1 MKLTNTSSIQSY
13 ISESNIYQG
22 VKIYEIWEGKNYF
35 LFKGK
40 IFVGA
45 KYYYGLITNCY
56 IHFFSWLFIKFVIIV
71 NYILN
76 NIEIR

>member
-1 MKLTNTSSIQSY
+1 MKFTNTSSIQSY
-13 ISESNIYQG
+13 ISDSNIYQG